1 MLRRMGG
8 ELTAPRGAQTA
19 EGASGSLAVPSRGDS
34 ERAAPSEGAGAG
46 WRQATVLLASLAAV
60 LAVEV
65 LIARGHVLAGQ
76 IADAV
81 LVLLLVNAGAAP
93 IIRSDAAASALRAL
107 AIVPLARVATLGLPL
122 KGQSQASSELF
133 VALTIAIA
141 AWRFAPA
148 VGVRRSVVVSV
159 RSARVQLAA
168 AGVGLTLSF
177 AAYLAGAPDAAP
189 DGAGASRVLLAVV
202 ATTAAAGLSAAT
214 FLDGPAQLVL
224 VMALAGL
231 AFGAAVARTGA
242 LGGAVAGHV
251 LLAVGAS
258 VVWPALLGH
267 EAPTWPSQSPAT
279 IVLATLVAVATAFTL
294 TPIAK
299 LLAARAAPPWLT
311 PAAGERP
318 LLRADLRRALLP
330 ALVLLPVLAAG
341 VVGFVTGRENSQSNV
356 ETAPKGAANL
366 RAQEHAILYRRRAN
380 TALKRLD
387 ARRVVGRRALA
398 RARTPAGQARAAR
411 RLAAD
416 YRAAYGALRTPPP
429 EVPGGSVVASA
440 LRRTADGYRR
450 LALATA
456 RSDERG
462 YRTARRTVAAGE
474 ARLVDGLIL
483 LNRTP

>member
-1 MLRRMGG
+1 
-8 ELTAPRGAQTA
+8 
-19 EGASGSLAVPSRGDS
+19 
-34 ERAAPSEGAGAG
+34 
-46 WRQATVLLASLAAV
+46 
-60 LAVEV
+60 
-65 LIARGHVLAGQ
+65 VLAGQ

-202 ATTAAAGLSAAT
+202 ATTAAAAVEEFMFRGLVQLTFERVLGRAAIVAAAGLSAAT